1 MSDAD
6 VIVMGMGPGGEEVAG
21 RCTDGGLR
29 VLGIERKLVGGE
41 CPYWGCVPSKVMV
54 RAADSLAEA
63 ARAIGLAGSLRIDPE
78 WAKVAARVREFTAD
92 WNDEAA
98 VERHE
103 AKGTKIVRG
112 TARLRGPRSVEVDG
126 AVYEA
131 ERGVVI
137 ATGGEPAIPP
147 IEGLSETPYWTNRG
161 AIEATDVPGRLIVLG
176 GGAIGLEL
184 AQVFHR
190 FGADVTVVESAA
202 RVLALEEPENG
213 EALGRVLSDEGIT
226 LRLNVRAERVSSVG
240 DGVRVVLSDGSGVE
254 GDRLL
259 VATGRRSDLEAV
271 GVAAAGLDPSARSI
285 EVDDR
290 MRVADGLWAVGDI
303 TGKGG
308 FTHIATYQ
316 GRIAAADILGQPHAP
331 ADYSAVPRVTF
342 TDPEVASVG
351 LTQQQ
356 AEDAGIQ
363 VRVGV
368 SDTSYST
375 RGSIHGTNAEH
386 GVIKLIADA
395 DRGVLV
401 GGSIMSPAAGEM
413 LGIVMLAVRAQ
424 VPIQTLKDLIYPYPT
439 FIRGLESSLAEL

>member
-1 MSDAD
+1 MQRSIGVEGRFLGTAETGEVGRDDPVGAGRPVGQPLPVPARPAQAVDGEDRGSARVVGAGFPHVHVSPRSVERQAAQAGGIGHSAADPQGGLVTAEAARRQGDVPTNAHHATLPWARAPERKDEGVSDAD

-63 ARAIGLAGSLRIDPE
+63 ARVIGLAGSLRIDPE
-78 WAKVAARVREFTAD
+78 WTKVASRVREFTAD

-147 IEGLSETPYWTNRG
+147 IEGLSQTPYWTNRG

-184 AQVFHR
+184 AQVFLR

-226 LRLNVRAERVSSVG
+226 LRLGVRAERVSSVG
-240 DGVRVVLSDGSGVE
+240 DGVLVVLSDGSGVE

-271 GVAAAGLDPSARSI
+271 GVAAAGLDPSARI
-285 EVDDR
+285 
-290 MRVADGLWAVGDI
+290 
-303 TGKGG
+303 
-308 FTHIATYQ
+308 
-316 GRIAAADILGQPHAP
+316 
-331 ADYSAVPRVTF
+331 
-342 TDPEVASVG
+342 
-351 LTQQQ
+351 
-356 AEDAGIQ
+356 
-363 VRVGV
+363 
-368 SDTSYST
+368 
-375 RGSIHGTNAEH
+375 
-386 GVIKLIADA
+386 
-395 DRGVLV
+395 DRG
-401 GGSIMSPAAGEM
+401 GRPDA
-413 LGIVMLAVRAQ
+413 
-424 VPIQTLKDLIYPYPT
+424 
-439 FIRGLESSLAEL
+439 RG

>member
-190 FGADVTVVESAA
+190 FGADGH
-202 RVLALEEPENG
+202 R
-213 EALGRVLSDEGIT
+213 R
-226 LRLNVRAERVSSVG
+226 
-240 DGVRVVLSDGSGVE
+240 GVRRPRARAGGTRE
-254 GDRLL
+254 
-259 VATGRRSDLEAV
+259 RRGARPRPV
-271 GVAAAGLDPSARSI
+271 G
-285 EVDDR
+285 
-290 MRVADGLWAVGDI
+290 
-303 TGKGG
+303 
-308 FTHIATYQ
+308 
-316 GRIAAADILGQPHAP
+316 
-331 ADYSAVPRVTF
+331 
-342 TDPEVASVG
+342 
-351 LTQQQ
+351 
-356 AEDAGIQ
+356 
-363 VRVGV
+363 
-368 SDTSYST
+368 
-375 RGSIHGTNAEH
+375 
-386 GVIKLIADA
+386 
-395 DRGVLV
+395 
-401 GGSIMSPAAGEM
+401 
-413 LGIVMLAVRAQ
+413 
-424 VPIQTLKDLIYPYPT
+424 
-439 FIRGLESSLAEL
+439 